1 MRESS
6 AFLLK
11 NRAPAPVGVSSD
23 DISVKAPDVSEWF
36 INGSPISLARKGT
49 SSRPDVRVPVTQIR
63 TDTTC
68 YRYPFFWMRSYTGG
82 WQNLMI
88 AAKNKTKKKKW
99 DL

>member
-1 MRESS
+1 MMRESS

-23 DISVKAPDVSEWF
+23 DISVKASDVSEWF

-63 TDTTC
+63 TDTC
-68 YRYPFFWMRSYTGG
+68 YRYPFFWMRSSTGG
-82 WQNLMI
+82 WHSLMI